1 MPLSKQEW
9 LALEK
14 KAHELRR
21 LCLDTTYWAGSG
33 HIGGGMSVMDMLTV
47 LYHKYMR
54 LDVKNPPSGRTET
67 VLSSVRVTRV

>member
-33 HIGGGMSVMDMLTV
+33 HIGGGMSVRTLGSSFIIC
-47 LYHKYMR
+47 
-54 LDVKNPPSGRTET
+54 PSAIST
-67 VLSSVRVTRV
+67 LNSPA